1 MAGIDYEAE
10 YNNRARV
17 PDHPEIFARWAR
29 EAEEY
34 RLLAM
39 EERRAELGLAYSST
53 PRQFID
59 LFWPTSAEK
68 APLALFIHGGYWK
81 SLEPAMFSQVARG
94 LNARGIGVAIAGYNL
109 CPLVTVSDII
119 EEMRHACL
127 FLWQRTGQRL
137 LVYGH
142 SAGGHLAGAM
152 VATDWHTL
160 YPKMPADFIPAAY
173 SISGLFDLTPLLQVA
188 SANDLGLDGDEARRA
203 SPMFWPAPAGR
214 SFDAVV
220 GGAEFLRVPAP
231 EPRDRG
237 DLEEGRRRDPLRGDR
252 RRQPFHRAR
261 SAQRSEQPDGGA
273 ARRTGEKDSVALAAP
288 RSSRHGA

>member
-1 MAGIDYEAE
+1 MAAIDYEAE

-17 PDHPEIFARWAR
+17 PEHPEIFAGWAR
-29 EAEEY
+29 DAEAY

-53 PRQFID
+53 ARQFID
-59 LFWPTSAEK
+59 LFWPTAGEK

-81 SLEPAMFSQVARG
+81 SLEPALFSQVARG
-94 LNARGIGVAIAGYNL
+94 LNARGIGVAVAGYNL
-109 CPLVTVSDII
+109 CPTVTVSDII

-127 FLWQRTGQRL
+127 FLWQRTGQRM

-152 VATDWHTL
+152 VATDWHKL

-173 SISGLFDLTPLLQVA
+173 AISGVFDLTPLLQVPSA
-188 SANDLGLDGDEARRA
+188 SDIGITADEARRA
-203 SPMFWPAPAGR
+203 SPILWPAPAGR

-220 GGAEFLRVPAP
+220 GGAESSEFLRQS
-231 EPRDRG
+231 RDVAAVWKKGGADTRY
-237 DLEEGRRRDPLRGDR
+237 EEIPDANHFSILDPLVEPNSGMVNRLV
-252 RRQPFHRAR
+252 
-261 SAQRSEQPDGGA
+261 E
-273 ARRTGEKDSVALAAP
+273 LAKKIQ
-288 RSSRHGA
+288 